1 MCIRD
6 RLETIDAYT
15 NSGVVGSA
23 SNRRAFRIGQEP
35 LDTFRKYMS
44 AYCHDQ
50 AYCHFSDALIKNLEH
65 YWNAASRPVK

>member
-1 MCIRD
+1 MD
-6 RLETIDAYT
+6 KSLLKTINAYT
-15 NSGVVGSA
+15 NSGVVGAS

-50 AYCHFSDALIKNLEH
+50 AYCHFSPALIKNLEY
-65 YWNAASRPVK
+65 YWNAASRPKE